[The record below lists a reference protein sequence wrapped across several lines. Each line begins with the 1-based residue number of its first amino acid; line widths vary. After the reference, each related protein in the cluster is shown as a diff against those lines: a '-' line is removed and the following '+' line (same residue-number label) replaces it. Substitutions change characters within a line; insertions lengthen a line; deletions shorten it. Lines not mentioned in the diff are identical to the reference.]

1 MRAKEPSLCSPL
13 SSFFLAPFPL
23 FPEKRRPRPRCWWP
37 GRGDLAVREA
47 RETVVTL
54 NDVRITTAVLAPLLD
69 AAKDAFM
76 MVLPY
81 LLTFVGVK
89 LAAWL
94 LPVLWRHLEKK

>member
-1 MRAKEPSLCSPL
+1 M
-13 SSFFLAPFPL
+13 
-23 FPEKRRPRPRCWWP
+23 
-37 GRGDLAVREA
+37 
-47 RETVVTL
+47 TL

-69 AAKDAFM
+69 ASKDAFM